1 MKRLFLIFSAFWVT
15 QSAFAEFTCD
25 DTNKYRAIYDANSYT
40 CQSGEFLPANTLG
53 CQSCPTGMSCS
64 GGTFDFNPDNF
75 QGLTINNI
83 STTTLNNMCADN
95 MFNKLRASYEPN
107 QYTCN
112 PGYYLP
118 ANAIACVICPVDSY
132 CVGGT
137 YTFNETVPQGIVS
150 CGAGL
155 FAPSGMSSSNQ
166 CGRILHIGDNVVYL
180 HSVKKTTPALHVDI
194 DQDGT
199 ADYFGNMTTL
209 DVPMTRG
216 TERKLKLQY
225 DGVTYSVYDDSVDLS
240 EYTN

>member
-1 MKRLFLIFSAFWVT
+1 M
-15 QSAFAEFTCD
+15 
-25 DTNKYRAIYDANSYT
+25 
-40 CQSGEFLPANTLG
+40 PANYDG
-53 CQSCPTGMSCS
+53 
-64 GGTFDFNPDNF
+64 
-75 QGLTINNI
+75 
-83 STTTLNNMCADN
+83 
-95 MFNKLRASYEPN
+95 
-107 QYTCN
+107 
-112 PGYYLP
+112 
-118 ANAIACVICPVDSY
+118 CVICPVDNY
-132 CVGGT
+132 CGGGT
-137 YTFNETVPQGIVS
+137 YTFNETVAQGIVS

>member
-1 MKRLFLIFSAFWVT
+1 MKKLFM
-15 QSAFAEFTCD
+15 
-25 DTNKYRAIYDANSYT
+25 
-40 CQSGEFLPANTLG
+40 FLPIMFTANLAFG
-53 CQSCPTGMSCS
+53 Y
-64 GGTFDFNPDNF
+64 
-75 QGLTINNI
+75 I
-83 STTTLNNMCADN
+83 STDVPNGCMIYNNKMYPVFTLNPFMPVGEVYECNADFGDMHPVFEIN
-95 MFNKLRASYEPN
+95 TYNCSA
-107 QYTCN
+107 
-112 PGYYLP
+112 GYYLP

-132 CVGGT
+132 CGGGA

-155 FAPSGMSSSNQ
+155 FAPSGMSSLTQ

-209 DVPMTRG
+209 DVPMTNG

-240 EYTN
+240 EYEN